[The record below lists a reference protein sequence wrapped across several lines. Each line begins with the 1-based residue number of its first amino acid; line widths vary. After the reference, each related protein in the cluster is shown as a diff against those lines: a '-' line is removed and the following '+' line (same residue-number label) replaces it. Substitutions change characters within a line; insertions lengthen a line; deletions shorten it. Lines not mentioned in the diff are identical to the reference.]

1 MTKKAIHVIAQQ
13 VLELNGGPMT
23 AREIHDRILEEGL
36 YEFNAQDPVNI
47 VRSQLRRHSVNVKPS
62 SGEKV
67 FQIISGG
74 AFDLIDSLR
83 AR

>member
-1 MTKKAIHVIAQQ
+1 MTKKAIHVIARQ

-23 AREIHDRILEEGL
+23 AREIYDQIVEGEL
-36 YEFNAQDPVNI
+36 YVFNAKDPVN
-47 VRSQLRRHSVNVKPS
+47 VLRSQLRRHSVNVKPS

-74 AFDLIDSLR
+74 AFDLIDPLR